1 MVIVSTGNRSWFFLG
16 SKLFFSL
23 NFSLFWRYFGKKFWK
38 LAYFSLKNGKLI
50 FIKIFNVFQGI
61 LAKSLENLTIF
72 GQFFKKISKE
82 SPIFFKIFKVSRFGT
97 EMKKEVFAN
106 YAENC
111 SKLKILKFL
120 TLKMPEFVTC
130 KFVKRL
136 KTNRIWRKKKKK
148 FEKFGFRKN

>member
-1 MVIVSTGNRSWFFLG
+1 V
-16 SKLFFSL
+16 
-23 NFSLFWRYFGKKFWK
+23 KKPWK
-38 LAYFSLKNGKLI
+38 FEKLKNSSKKKLI
-50 FIKIFNVFQGI
+50 SVPVI
-61 LAKSLENLTIF
+61 E
-72 GQFFKKISKE
+72 
-82 SPIFFKIFKVSRFGT
+82 RYGT

-136 KTNRIWRKKKKK
+136 KTNRIWREKKKKIWK
-148 FEKFGFRKN
+148 IRISEKLKRLKW